1 MIRDASQSVLM
12 RVVGDKPVSDV
23 LTVGRT
29 EAESQS
35 KVYLQELMDRYDFGV
50 KVVAV
55 QLQDVTPPES
65 VKASFN
71 EVNSAKQ
78 EQEQTINEAQKTY
91 NGNIPVASGNAKQMI
106 SQARAYAAEVVNRAQ
121 GDAQRFSDT
130 VREYKKNPKV
140 TEERLMLET
149 MEEIYSKAN
158 IIFID
163 PSTKGATLPVYNVN
177 EDIAA
182 AKNVKTK

>member
-1 MIRDASQSVLM
+1 M

-29 EAESQS
+29 EAEAQS
-35 KVYLQELMDRYDFGV
+35 KVYLQELMDTYDYGV
-50 KVVAV
+50 KIVAV

-78 EQEQTINEAQKTY
+78 EQEKTINEAQKTY
-91 NGNIPVASGNAKQMI
+91 NANIPVASGNAKMI
-106 SQARAYAAEVVNRAQ
+106 VAQAKAYAAEIVNKAE

-130 VREYKKNPKV
+130 VKEYKKNPQI

-149 MEEIYSKAN
+149 MEDIYSKAN

-163 PSTKGATLPVYNVN
+163 PATKGATLPVYNIN
-177 EDIAA
+177 EDVAA
-182 AKNVKTK
+182 ARNAKTTKPSGEQ